1 MKLKRLAVFSVA
13 LIAAFLLS
21 SCAML
26 IGPRDVDFP
35 LVKLQESLNKRLPFT
50 KRYLG
55 LIEVTA
61 THANLALDASQGRLL
76 IDMDVKMGLPVAGKS
91 WTGKLDISGV
101 MALDAAHNAVI
112 LNDTTLDKV
121 ALDNMD
127 GAYNGQATQIGG
139 LLARELLQ
147 TIPLYSFKPEDLR
160 YVGVTFVPTKI
171 VTKADRLVVTFEP
184 QK

>member
-1 MKLKRLAVFSVA
+1 MLSLA
-13 LIAAFLLS
+13 LIGAVLLS

-35 LVKLQESLNKRLPFT
+35 LAKLQESLNKRLPFT

-61 THANLALDASQGRLL
+61 THANLALDATQGRLL
-76 IDMDVKMGLPVAGKS
+76 IDMDVTMALPVAGKS
-91 WTGKLDISGV
+91 WTGKLAISGV
-101 MALDAAHNAVI
+101 MALDPAHNAVV
-112 LNDTTLDKV
+112 LNDTKLDKV
-121 ALDNMD
+121 AIDNMD

-147 TIPLYSFKPEDLR
+147 TIPLYTFKPEDLR
-160 YVGVTFVPTKI
+160 YVGVTFAPTKI

>member
-1 MKLKRLAVFSVA
+1 MKSKWLAVFA
-13 LIAAFLLS
+13 LIGVFLLS

-35 LVKLQESLNKRLPFT
+35 LTKLQQSLNKRLPFT

-61 THANLALDASQGRLL
+61 THAQLGLAADQGRLL
-76 IDMDVKMGLPVAGKS
+76 IDMDVTMGVPLAGKS
-91 WTGKLDISGV
+91 WTGKLSMSGV
-101 MALDAAHNAVI
+101 MALDAEHNAVV
-112 LNDTTLDKV
+112 LNDTRLDKV
-121 ALDNMD
+121 ALDNLD
-127 GAYNGQATQIGG
+127 GAYSGQATQIGG

-147 TIPLYSFKPEDLR
+147 TIPLYSFKPDDLR
-160 YVGVTFVPTKI
+160 YVGVSFVPTKI
-171 VTKADRLVVTFEP
+171 TTKVDRLVVTFEP